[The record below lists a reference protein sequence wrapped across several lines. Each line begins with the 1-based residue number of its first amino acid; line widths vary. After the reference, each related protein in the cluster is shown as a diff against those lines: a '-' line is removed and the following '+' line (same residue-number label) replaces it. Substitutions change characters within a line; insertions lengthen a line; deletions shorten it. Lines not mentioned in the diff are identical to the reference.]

1 MPLLPHFF
9 RRRYLA
15 LGFVAVLV
23 PLAILLALQY
33 VWLVRLQEMSVI
45 AHRAALRGYL
55 DAVGW
60 QVHQQVRERAAVL
73 ELPPATPPPRLRGI
87 LQERWADH
95 PPEGVTRLFIMD
107 FSRDVFGNLL
117 FFDPETRTLI
127 SPPASDEALAIIV
140 TCNPWQLDVYR
151 GEAVEER
158 GLVVDERDP
167 ERRML
172 LRPLLDVHDH
182 LVAIVGMILD
192 EEWFGTEFVPGV
204 ARRELETDF
213 PDYVRE
219 RLTLIVRDGRGREVA
234 RVVSGR
240 GAEPDAAAGEA
251 PEADAVPADAQ
262 RWGRGGDMV
271 WSASTRQPFV
281 YTDWSLVV
289 ETPGLEVERWARTGF
304 LFNMTVSVLLALLL
318 LGGVVLALRAANRAV
333 RLSEMKTDFVSNVSH
348 ELRTPL
354 ASIRAF
360 GEFLKLGRV
369 STEKVREY
377 GEHIEAESR
386 RLSRLIDNIL
396 DFSRIESG
404 SRSYRFDRGRLED
417 VVDSVVE
424 AFRVR
429 TRERGFTLEWERPAA
444 PLPELDLDADAIGQV
459 LHNLLDN
466 AVKYSG
472 ESRRIEVRVERD
484 GDLVGCLVRDE
495 GIGISRE
502 EQEKVFERFHR
513 VGTGLVHDVKGAG
526 LGLSIVQHVVAAHGG
541 RVELTS
547 EPGRGTTV
555 RLRLPVP
562 PDAEG

>member
-1 MPLLPHFF
+1 
-9 RRRYLA
+9 A
-15 LGFVAVLV
+15 LGFVAVIV
-23 PLAILLALQY
+23 PLAVLLALQY

-45 AHRAALRGYL
+45 AHQAALRGYL

-60 QVHQQVRERAAVL
+60 QVHQEIRERAGAL
-73 ELPPATPPPRLRGI
+73 ELPAATPPSRLRGI
-87 LQERWADH
+87 LEERWAAH
-95 PPEGVTRLFIMD
+95 PLDGVTRLFIMD

-127 SPPASDEALAIIV
+127 SPAASDEALAIIV

-172 LRPLLDVHDH
+172 LRPLLDAHDH

-213 PDYVRE
+213 PDYVSE
-219 RLTLIVRDGRGREVA
+219 RLTLVIRDGRDREVA
-234 RVVSGR
+234 RVASGGGVAGEDSAYGGPREADEASGDAKRWAR
-240 GAEPDAAAGEA
+240 GAD
-251 PEADAVPADAQ
+251 V
-262 RWGRGGDMV
+262 V
-271 WSASTRQPFV
+271 WSASTRLPFV

-318 LGGVVLALRAANRAV
+318 LGGVALALRAANRAV

-369 STEKVREY
+369 STGKVREY

-417 VVDSVVE
+417 VVDSVVDV
-424 AFRVR
+424 FRVR
-429 TRERGFTLEWERPAA
+429 TRERGFVLEWERPAE

-484 GDLVGCLVRDE
+484 ADSVSCVVRDE
-495 GIGISRE
+495 GIGISRD
-502 EQEKVFERFHR
+502 EQAKVFDRFHR

-526 LGLSIVQHVVAAHGG
+526 LGLAIVQHVVAAHDGG
-541 RVELTS
+541 VDLTS

-555 RLRLPVP
+555 RVRLPVP